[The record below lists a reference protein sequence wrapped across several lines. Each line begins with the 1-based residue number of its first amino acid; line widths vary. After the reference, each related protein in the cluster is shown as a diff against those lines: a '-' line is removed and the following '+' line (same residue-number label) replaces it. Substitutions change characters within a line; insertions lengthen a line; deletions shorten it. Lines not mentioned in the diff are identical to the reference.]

1 MKIKK
6 IIVIG
11 AGIMGAGIAQVAA
24 QSGFDVL
31 MVDISEEL
39 VQKGLRS
46 IQQGLSKGVEKGK
59 IKKEDAD
66 AALRRVKTSI
76 RLEDARDSDVTI
88 EAVVENMDLKKKIFR
103 KLDEVCPKEAILTSN
118 TSSLS
123 ITEMASATSRPAKVV
138 GMHFFNPAP
147 LMKLV
152 EVIRGRQTSDDTVAE
167 IRELALKF
175 GKTPIVVKDVIG
187 FAVNRVLTPLLNE
200 AMYALQEGVA
210 SVEDID
216 TGVKLGLNHPMGPFE
231 LADLIGLDT
240 ILYLM
245 DIMHDELG
253 ERFRPCP
260 LLRNMVRAG
269 HLGRKSGRGFYDY
282 TKKP

>member
-6 IIVIG
+6 ITVIG
-11 AGIMGAGIAQVAA
+11 AGIMGAGIAQVVA
-24 QSGFDVL
+24 QSGCDVL
-31 MVDISEEL
+31 MVDITEEL
-39 VQKGLRS
+39 VQKGLRT
-46 IQQGLSKGVEKGK
+46 IQQGLGRGVEKGR

-66 AALRRVKTSI
+66 AVLRRIKTSI
-76 RLEDARDSDVTI
+76 RLEDAKDSEVTI
-88 EAVVENMDLKKKIFR
+88 EAVVENMEVKKKIFK
-103 KLDEVCPKEAILTSN
+103 KLDEVCPKGAILTSN

-123 ITEMASATSRPAKVV
+123 ITEMASVTARPDKVV

-147 LMKLV
+147 LMRLV
-152 EVIRGRQTSDDTVAE
+152 EVIRGRQTSDETVAE
-167 IRELALKF
+167 IRELAVKF

-210 SVEDID
+210 TVEDID
-216 TGVKLGLNHPMGPFE
+216 TGAKLGLNHPMGPFE

-245 DIMHDELG
+245 DVMHEELG